1 MRTKTLLLTAAL
13 SAAGLATSLAQ
24 SNVYSLNVVGYVNYA
39 MPGRFAMIANPL
51 NGTNNGIN
59 SIATGFPVG
68 TLLYKFSGGT
78 FTTPAEKAT
87 ATLWDLNLTLNPG
100 EGAFVELPA
109 GSFPYTN
116 TWVGEV
122 IQGTTTNTVPSG
134 YAILSSDRPQA
145 GGLVSVLGFPVV
157 AGDFVYRFNKNNQNY
172 NDGVFESAGGN
183 VWADGIEPTVEVGQA
198 FWSLKG
204 TGSSWVR
211 NFTVPQ

>member
-1 MRTKTLLLTAAL
+1 MRTKTLLAAAAMLT
-13 SAAGLATSLAQ
+13 AGLATSLAQ
-24 SNVYSLNVVGYVNYA
+24 SNVYSLNVVGYVNYV

-51 NGTNNGIN
+51 KATDNGIN

-109 GSFPYTN
+109 GGFPYTN

-122 IQGTTTNTVPSG
+122 VQGPTTTPIPSG
-134 YAILSSDRPQA
+134 YSILSSDWPQS

-172 NDGVFESAGGN
+172 NDGVFENAGGN

-198 FWSLKG
+198 FWSLKSA
-204 TGSSWVR
+204 TASWVR
-211 NFTVPQ
+211 NFTVQ